1 LPARIQ
7 LDPRELQQHPLR
19 IGLSMDVE
27 VETRDESGTQLAA
40 ATNTSY
46 RTDVFEQYG
55 AQADAEIAKVIA
67 DNIPIAA
74 PRTLAKRDQA
84 QLHRAG

>member
-1 LPARIQ
+1 
-7 LDPRELQQHPLR
+7 
-19 IGLSMDVE
+19 MDVE

-67 DNIPIAA
+67 DNMPIVDNRSQDRGEAR
-74 PRTLAKRDQA
+74 PSPTPSRRLRTKS
-84 QLHRAG
+84 

>member
-1 LPARIQ
+1 MSLNT
-7 LDPRELQQHPLR
+7 HPLR

-55 AQADAEIAKVIA
+55 DASRCGDRQGDRRQYADS
-67 DNIPIAA
+67 AA
-74 PRTLAKRDQA
+74 PKTVAKRDQA
-84 QLHRAG
+84 AIPSRRLSAFF